1 MASLSLD
8 DGRVTCTYWAA
19 RFPGEIETFVLR
31 TSMPIEQA
39 HLKRTHRRRTIE
51 VEKTDRKDDPKL
63 TNTYWVFR
71 RTCDG
76 TMFATCPDLAKSAV
90 LRAILSIEDDEGED
104 GEDGEDGDDAVD
116 EEDNDEDEDVDADA
130 DVADDVEEDSG
141 GEREINTSARVPAI
155 PIVLVF
161 DDFDACL
168 AVLSVTKNVLLT
180 LPPLADTSSA
190 TGKLRAIVIE
200 ALEALVDASVADRLV
215 SLLTTNHGWDIG
227 IRQFR
232 GIVDTSRLARDF
244 IDVANALHPVGK

>member
-1 MASLSLD
+1 MDAAMASLSLD

-90 LRAILSIEDDEGED
+90 LRAILSIEDDEGKDDQDDQD
-104 GEDGEDGDDAVD
+104 GQDDLDGQDDRDGVD
-116 EEDNDEDEDVDADA
+116 GGDGSRVIH
-130 DVADDVEEDSG
+130 DS
-141 GEREINTSARVPAI
+141 
-155 PIVLVF
+155 
-161 DDFDACL
+161 
-168 AVLSVTKNVLLT
+168 
-180 LPPLADTSSA
+180 
-190 TGKLRAIVIE
+190 
-200 ALEALVDASVADRLV
+200 
-215 SLLTTNHGWDIG
+215 
-227 IRQFR
+227 
-232 GIVDTSRLARDF
+232 
-244 IDVANALHPVGK
+244 

>member
-1 MASLSLD
+1 M
-8 DGRVTCTYWAA
+8 
-19 RFPGEIETFVLR
+19 
-31 TSMPIEQA
+31 
-39 HLKRTHRRRTIE
+39 
-51 VEKTDRKDDPKL
+51 
-63 TNTYWVFR
+63 
-71 RTCDG
+71 
-76 TMFATCPDLAKSAV
+76 
-90 LRAILSIEDDEGED
+90 
-104 GEDGEDGDDAVD
+104 
-116 EEDNDEDEDVDADA
+116 
-130 DVADDVEEDSG
+130 
-141 GEREINTSARVPAI
+141 
-155 PIVLVF
+155 F